1 MNNYQR
7 GCEDGWDVRE
17 KSVGYLD
24 ACYFENTKSPVRS
37 DRGGSLNI
45 NKADGYDVIFKGCNN
60 LITGYTNIDGAK
72 ISNTYPVTSTD
83 WLPTQTDPKYKV
95 NSHDKTV
102 DVPQILEKYAGAGKI
117 EIYTAYTDNIPSENI
132 NEYANAVKNY
142 STAPTYDENGN
153 KVTNVSTA
161 INSAVAADAVTVEYY
176 SLDGTRLSAPC
187 RGINIIKATDANGK
201 VSVKKAII
209 G

>member
-1 MNNYQR
+1 M
-7 GCEDGWDVRE
+7 RE

-45 NKADGYDVIFKGCNN
+45 NKADGYDVIYKGCNN
-60 LITGYTNIDGAK
+60 LMTGYTNIDGAK
-72 ISNTYPVTSTD
+72 ISNTYPVTATD
-83 WLPTQTDPKYKV
+83 WLPTQTDPNYKV
-95 NSHDKTV
+95 NNHDKTA

-117 EIYTAYTDNIPSENI
+117 EIYTAYTNTIPSEDI

-153 KVTNVSTA
+153 KVTNVPTA
-161 INSAVAADAVTVEYY
+161 ISSTIAADAVTVEYY
-176 SLDGTRLSAPC
+176 SLDGTRLSAPSH
-187 RGINIIKATDANGK
+187 GMNIVKTIDANGNT
-201 VSVKKAII
+201 SVKKVMI
-209 G
+209 GD